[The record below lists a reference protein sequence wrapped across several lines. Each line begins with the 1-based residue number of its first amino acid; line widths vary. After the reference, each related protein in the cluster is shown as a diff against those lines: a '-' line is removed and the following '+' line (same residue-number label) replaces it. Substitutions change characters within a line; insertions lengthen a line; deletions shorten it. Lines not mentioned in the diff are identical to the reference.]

1 MRVVIQRVSRA
12 AVSVEGEVVGS
23 INGPGLMILLGIES
37 ADAESASADTEWLCG
52 KIARLRIFSD
62 AEGAMNLS
70 VGDVG
75 GSALVVSQF
84 TLHGS
89 TRRGNR
95 PSFINAARPD
105 VATPIYEEFIAS
117 LTRHLGREVATGIF
131 GADMQIDMVADGPV
145 TIIIDSKIRE

>member
-12 AVSVEGEVVGS
+12 AVSVEGEVVGN
-23 INGPGLMILLGIES
+23 INGPGLMILLGIEL
-37 ADAESASADTEWLCG
+37 ADAESAPADTEWLCG

-105 VATPIYEEFIAS
+105 VAIPIYEEFIAS
-117 LTRHLGREVATGIF
+117 LTRHLGREVATGSF
-131 GADMQIDMVADGPV
+131 GADMKIDMVADGPV